1 MLKSWFS
8 LPLKKKKRQLTS
20 TTPLI
25 GIPDD
30 DISCQR
36 RAKSSKNGTEWKP
49 LHSCVW
55 PGWSPV
61 WASVI
66 VVVAAYGSFYTGLR
80 LLTLEEKNGAER
92 EVVPQRCVTNMSR
105 WRQLVLSWV
114 PWLFHKRITYK
125 FHNKSCFLL
134 RVDSCTQKWCRFP
147 EISRNSSGINMASK
161 RQFPNFW
168 SLYMCAPSQ
177 RSVSEGDLF
186 FFFFQRCCSFERRL
200 PSYMCFFCKYAGR
213 ESSRC
218 QDAAC
223 QVSISKSVAVR
234 HVTAR
239 QTGIVKRKPFDPV
252 RKTIPDASSAFD
264 WTARVLRHAAH
275 TQPLRQYRVAH
286 GSH

>member
-1 MLKSWFS
+1 MSSHESPDCFTKESPISFTISLVSYFVLIRALKN
-8 LPLKKKKRQLTS
+8 
-20 TTPLI
+20 
-25 GIPDD
+25 D
-30 DISCQR
+30 
-36 RAKSSKNGTEWKP
+36 
-49 LHSCVW
+49 
-55 PGWSPV
+55 
-61 WASVI
+61 
-66 VVVAAYGSFYTGLR
+66 
-80 LLTLEEKNGAER
+80 
-92 EVVPQRCVTNMSR
+92 
-105 WRQLVLSWV
+105 
-114 PWLFHKRITYK
+114 
-125 FHNKSCFLL
+125 
-134 RVDSCTQKWCRFP
+134 VDFQKFP
-147 EISRNSSGINMASK
+147 EIPQGSIWHPNGNFRTSEVYICA
-161 RQFPNFW
+161 RQAKEV
-168 SLYMCAPSQ
+168 S
-177 RSVSEGDLF
+177 SEGDLF
-186 FFFFQRCCSFERRL
+186 FFFSQRCCSFERRL